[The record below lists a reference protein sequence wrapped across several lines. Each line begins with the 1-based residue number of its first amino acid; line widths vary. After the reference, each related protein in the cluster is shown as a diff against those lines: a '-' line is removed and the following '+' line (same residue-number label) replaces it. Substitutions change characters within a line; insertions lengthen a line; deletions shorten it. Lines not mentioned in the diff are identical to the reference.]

1 MGTSILLRRSSPS
14 GPRPEHDDAAG
25 RRPRAP
31 KKVQGGLLRKS
42 LFTVVGQ
49 SQAEL
54 SCRLLC
60 APVFEGARVPA
71 GKVFQFVLCNEC
83 FMVKRVLIV
92 DDDPAQRRILEET
105 VKRFGFETRSTNSGE
120 QAIETLEGAERNSI
134 SLVLLDLVM
143 PGIGGMAVLEH
154 FKGRTSPPII
164 VLTANGSV
172 DAAVGAIR
180 LGAVDFVIKP
190 ASPERLE
197 VSMKSAMKIEALSD
211 ELTRIKKKS
220 EGTLTFDDLIIR
232 GEGMQRVIAL
242 GKRAATSN
250 IPVLIEGESGVGKE
264 LIARA
269 IQGESERAGR
279 PFVTVNCGAIPEN
292 LVESIL
298 FGHEKGAFTGAV
310 DRRVGKFQEADG
322 GTLFLDEIGELPL
335 DAQVKLL
342 RALQEGEIDPVGAKK
357 PVKVNFRLVSA
368 TNRDMIQLV
377 KEGKFREDVYYRL
390 NVFPVWVPPL
400 RERREDVPELAQHFL
415 ARFGAEEGKR
425 ISGFSDQAMRMMM
438 AYDWPGNV
446 RQLEN
451 AIFRAV
457 VLADRSELTVDEFP
471 QIASQV
477 DGFEAEIP
485 AAPTALQKP
494 AAYTGPALLGAEDT
508 IPQTLEVRA
517 GGASALGIA
526 AVTESGEIRALED
539 IEADMIRLALGR
551 YRGHMTEVAKRLKIG
566 RSTLYR
572 KMQEYGLEPR
582 VN

>member
-1 MGTSILLRRSSPS
+1 M
-14 GPRPEHDDAAG
+14 A
-25 RRPRAP
+25 
-31 KKVQGGLLRKS
+31 
-42 LFTVVGQ
+42 
-49 SQAEL
+49 
-54 SCRLLC
+54 
-60 APVFEGARVPA
+60 
-71 GKVFQFVLCNEC
+71 
-83 FMVKRVLIV
+83 KRILIV

-105 VKRFGFETRSTNSGE
+105 VKRFGFESRSVPSGE
-120 QAIETLEGAERNSI
+120 QALEILEGQDRGSI

-154 FKGRTSPPII
+154 FKGKAAPPII

-172 DAAVGAIR
+172 DAAIAAIK

-197 VSMKSAMKIEALSD
+197 VSMKSAMKIEALS
-211 ELTRIKKKS
+211 EEILRLRKKT

-232 GEGMQRVIAL
+232 GDGMQRVIQL
-242 GKRAATSN
+242 GKRAAAST

-292 LVESIL
+292 LVESTL

-310 DRRVGKFQEADG
+310 ERRIGKFQEADG
-322 GTLFLDEIGELPL
+322 GTLFLDEVGELPL

-357 PVKVNFRLVSA
+357 PVKVNFRLISA

-377 KEGKFREDVYYRL
+377 KEGRFREDLYYRL

-400 RERREDVPELAQHFL
+400 RERSEDISDLARHFL
-415 ARFGAEEGKR
+415 ARFAAEEGKR
-425 ISGFSDQAMRMMM
+425 ISGFTEDAVRLLSS
-438 AYDWPGNV
+438 YEWPGNV

-457 VLADRSELTVDEFP
+457 VLADGPELTVAEFP
-471 QIASQV
+471 QIASHV
-477 DGFEAEIP
+477 KGFSLEIP
-485 AAPTALQKP
+485 PAPSKLQKP
-494 AAYTGPALLGAEDT
+494 EAYTGPALIGAENT
-508 IPQTLEVRA
+508 VPQTIEVRPSS
-517 GGASALGIA
+517 GTSALGIP

>member
-1 MGTSILLRRSSPS
+1 
-14 GPRPEHDDAAG
+14 
-25 RRPRAP
+25 
-31 KKVQGGLLRKS
+31 
-42 LFTVVGQ
+42 
-49 SQAEL
+49 
-54 SCRLLC
+54 
-60 APVFEGARVPA
+60 
-71 GKVFQFVLCNEC
+71 
-83 FMVKRVLIV
+83 MVKRVLIV

-120 QAIETLEGAERNSI
+120 QAIEMLEGAERNSI

-154 FKGRTSPPII
+154 FKGHASPPII

-172 DAAVGAIR
+172 DAAIGAIR

-211 ELTRIKKKS
+211 EITRIKKKS

-232 GEGMQRVIAL
+232 GDGMQRVIAL

-292 LVESIL
+292 LVESTL

-322 GTLFLDEIGELPL
+322 GTLFLDEVGELPL

-357 PVKVNFRLVSA
+357 PVKVNFRLISA

-377 KEGKFREDVYYRL
+377 KDGRFREDLYYRL

-425 ISGFSDQAMRMMM
+425 ISGFSEAAMRMMM

-457 VLADRSELTVDEFP
+457 VLADRTELTVDEFP

-485 AAPTALQKP
+485 AAPTTLQKP

-517 GGASALGIA
+517 SGGSSALGIA